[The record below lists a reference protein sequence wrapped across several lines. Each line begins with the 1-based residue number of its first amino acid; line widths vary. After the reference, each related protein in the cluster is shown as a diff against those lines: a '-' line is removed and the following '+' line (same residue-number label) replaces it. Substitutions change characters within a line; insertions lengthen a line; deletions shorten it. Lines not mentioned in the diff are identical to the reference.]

1 MDRSSR
7 RIVTFIA
14 VVTIIV
20 MAAMATRSYLDAD
33 QSTTAAPVVETN
45 DDAAPEAPKRE
56 PSENVTDTS
65 DEMPVAAPDIED
77 IPAITGEP
85 SMTFE
90 SENSEAR
97 ESTAPENDE

>member
-14 VVTIIV
+14 VVTILV
-20 MAAMATRSYLDAD
+20 MAAMAIRSYLDAD
-33 QSTTAAPVVETN
+33 QSTTAAPVEATE
-45 DDAAPEAPKRE
+45 DSAPEAPK
-56 PSENVTDTS
+56 PNPAENVTDTS
-65 DEMPVAAPDIED
+65 DEMPVAAPEIED

-90 SENSEAR
+90 NENSETR
-97 ESTAPENDE
+97 ESEAPENDE

>member
-1 MDRSSR
+1 MDSSSR
-7 RIVTFIA
+7 KIVTFIA
-14 VVTIIV
+14 IVTIIV

-33 QSTTAAPVVETN
+33 QSTTAAPVEATE
-45 DDAAPEAPKRE
+45 DSAPEAPK
-56 PSENVTDTS
+56 PNPAENVPNPI
-65 DEMPVAAPDIED
+65 DEMPVAAPEIED

-97 ESTAPENDE
+97 ESASPENDE